1 MKLRTQPMGAQR
13 RINTIIILI
22 ILLWRHNDTLRVKE
36 NTAVANTDL
45 KQRGDVDLPE
55 QRHNNE
61 P

>member
-1 MKLRTQPMGAQR
+1 MEAQS

-22 ILLWRHNDTLRVKE
+22 ILLWRHNDTLRIKE